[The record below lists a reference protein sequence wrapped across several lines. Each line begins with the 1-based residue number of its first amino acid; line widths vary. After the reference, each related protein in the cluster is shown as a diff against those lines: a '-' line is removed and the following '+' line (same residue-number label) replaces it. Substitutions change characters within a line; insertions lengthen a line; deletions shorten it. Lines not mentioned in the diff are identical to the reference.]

1 MLNSYFFLY
10 VWVYHVFVCVIV
22 LFVIFYFFIIFFCLC
37 FACVLVPVP
46 LYVCMCPGWCDHRL
60 RVASPQR
67 GENAPRDKPTA
78 LQRLSLQAPQIP

>member
-1 MLNSYFFLY
+1 MLFLY

-22 LFVIFYFFIIFFCLC
+22 LYVIFFYSCLC
-37 FACVLVPVP
+37 CYACVLVPVP

-67 GENAPRDKPTA
+67 GKNAPRDKPPTA